1 MSEEPDIEKLARS
14 EKVVVFRSP
23 LTDLGGLDLA
33 LARRGTKWRSVDLA
47 MSERDN
53 RERFEALRRY
63 TGHPTLPQVFIDGE
77 FMGGIRAARDAL
89 EDESALEGPSP
100 TLSGAAAVAGYA
112 SLVPFVGLAA
122 WMWTRHGGIGAHV
135 LAVYAAVA
143 LAFIG
148 AVHFGWA
155 LAGRADAKRYWWSAL
170 PPLAGWIL
178 ASLPGGIALPLLG
191 SAHAL
196 VWYGE
201 RHWFAEGLPRWY
213 VRLRVP
219 VAWFA
224 IACLFAAWIATL
236 VHGA

>member
-155 LAGRADAKRYWWSAL
+155 LGEHADGRRYWWSMLPAL
-170 PPLAGWIL
+170 LAWIL
-178 ASLPGGIALPLLG
+178 ASLPPGAGLPLLAATVLG
-191 SAHAL
+191 
-196 VWYGE
+196 VWYAE
-201 RHWFAEGLPRWY
+201 RRWFAKELPRWF
-213 VRLRVP
+213 RGLRIQLSF
-219 VAWFA
+219 VAA
-224 IACLFAAWIATL
+224 ACLLAAWIAVL
-236 VHGA
+236 VRG